1 MDFGIGYFPT
11 HDAVGPGAIA
21 LLAEERGFASLFF
34 AEHTHIPASS
44 RDPGGGELPHMYFH
58 TYDLFVALTAAAAA
72 TSRLRIGSGICLV
85 TERDQLFIDFNTQF
99 GASYGD
105 MLSWRANYQPGLG
118 EQGAD
123 VVRAVDP
130 RRMEAL
136 MVRLMA
142 NSARRK

>member
-44 RDPGGGELPHMYFH
+44 RDTGGGELPHMYFH
-58 TYDLFVALTAAAAA
+58 PYDLFVALTAAAAA

-85 TERDQLFIDFNTQF
+85 TERDPITTAKEVASIDHLSGGRFDF
-99 GASYGD
+99 GI
-105 MLSWRANYQPGLG
+105 
-118 EQGAD
+118 GAGWN
-123 VVRAVDP
+123 R
-130 RRMEAL
+130 EE
-136 MVRLMA
+136 MA
-142 NSARRK
+142 